1 MDSKKLEYYTI
12 TLDKT
17 SSKLDLNVDDNT
29 SILDY
34 LNSSSRVDITPKGSK
49 INLSKPTS
57 NKAILKEHH
66 LGAKFNTYILNV
78 AKNIPFKA
86 ILKKCISLLLV
97 IGIIIVTLISAFM
110 GVR

>member
-1 MDSKKLEYYTI
+1 MDSKELEYYTI

-34 LNSSSRVDITPKGSK
+34 LNSSSSVDIIPKGSK

-57 NKAILKEHH
+57 KKAILKEHH
-66 LGAKFNTYILNV
+66 LEPMPL
-78 AKNIPFKA
+78 FKA
-86 ILKKCISLLLV
+86 FSVMIHIPIATALP
-97 IGIIIVTLISAFM
+97 
-110 GVR
+110 

>member
-34 LNSSSRVDITPKGSK
+34 LNSSSSVDIIPKGSR

-57 NKAILKEHH
+57 KKAILKEHH
-66 LGAKFNTYILNV
+66 LGKKFRTYTLNV
-78 AKNIPFKA
+78 IKNVPFKS
-86 ILKKCISLLLV
+86 ILKRCISLLLV
-97 IGIIIVTLISAFM
+97 IGIIIVTIISAFM

>member
-34 LNSSSRVDITPKGSK
+34 LNSSSSVDITPKGSK

-57 NKAILKEHH
+57 KKAILKEHH
-66 LGAKFNTYILNV
+66 LGEKFRTYTLNV
-78 AKNIPFKA
+78 PFKS
-86 ILKKCISLLLV
+86 ILKRCISLLLV
-97 IGIIIVTLISAFM
+97 IGIIIVTIISAFM
-110 GVR
+110 EVR

>member
-34 LNSSSRVDITPKGSK
+34 LNSSSSVDITPKGAK

-57 NKAILKEHH
+57 KKAILKEHPYNF
-66 LGAKFNTYILNV
+66 LEI
-78 AKNIPFKA
+78 NIQYSSNNN
-86 ILKKCISLLLV
+86 KCDCKYLCK
-97 IGIIIVTLISAFM
+97 
-110 GVR
+110 